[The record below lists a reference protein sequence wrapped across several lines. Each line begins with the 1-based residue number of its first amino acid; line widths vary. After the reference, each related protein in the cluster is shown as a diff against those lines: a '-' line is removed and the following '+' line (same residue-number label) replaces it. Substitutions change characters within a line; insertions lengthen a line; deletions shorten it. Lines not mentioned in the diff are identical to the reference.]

1 MKSNEDQNGHLVPN
15 LEFEETNDAVAI
27 SVKSKE
33 FIANS
38 MPQSGQG
45 RDPSNSTKKSDLM
58 NQAEINVVDE
68 QVGEQRE
75 ANQDGKEDESLERVV
90 LSKDEA
96 PDHYEQDQQ
105 QLDPYER
112 SPENSIP
119 GKIAIVL
126 IQI

>member
-68 QVGEQRE
+68 QVGEERE
-75 ANQDGKEDESLERVV
+75 TNQDGKEEEGFEGVGS
-90 LSKDEA
+90 
-96 PDHYEQDQQ
+96 
-105 QLDPYER
+105 
-112 SPENSIP
+112 
-119 GKIAIVL
+119 
-126 IQI
+126 

>member
-45 RDPSNSTKKSDLM
+45 RDTSNSTKKSDLM

-68 QVGEQRE
+68 QVGEERE
-75 ANQDGKEDESLERVV
+75 TNQDGKEEESFERVG
-90 LSKDEA
+90 LSENEA
-96 PDHYEQDQQ
+96 PD
-105 QLDPYER
+105 PY
-112 SPENSIP
+112 
-119 GKIAIVL
+119 L
-126 IQI
+126 IFVFFLHGQNFWRIKFTPKNANFSR